1 MGQKTHP
8 IGFRLGGVMDW
19 QAHWFAHRGG
29 EYKRLTAEDHAI
41 RQLIDTR
48 FGESGAISKIEIERG
63 PQDLVVTINTARPGI
78 IIGRGG
84 QRVDEMRAELEQMT
98 EKRARLNIQEV
109 RQPELDSVLVG
120 RSIAE
125 QIERRVAYRRAVRLA
140 MQRTMQSG
148 AKGIKVVVSGRL
160 GGADIART
168 DKQMDGQVP
177 LHTLRAEID
186 YAVSEART
194 TYGTIGI
201 KVWIYRGDVVPTA
214 ENLRARSMARLSLGT
229 APEQQRGGGGSGQGG
244 SGGGDGSSRPRRGRG
259 RGGSRGRGAS
269 ANSAASSANS
279 GGGAAASAG
288 NNGGSSNAGPAKGSS
303 GSESGSTES

>member
-19 QAHWFAHRGG
+19 QAHWFAGRAG
-29 EYKRLTAEDHAI
+29 EYRRLTAEDHSI
-41 RQLIDTR
+41 RQLISGQ

-84 QRVDEMRAELEQMT
+84 QRVDELRGELEKLT
-98 EKRARLNIQEV
+98 ERRARLNIQEV
-109 RQPELDSVLVG
+109 RQPELDAALVG
-120 RSIAE
+120 RSIGE

-140 MQRTMQSG
+140 MQRTMQAG

-168 DKQMDGQVP
+168 DKQMEGQVP

-186 YAVSEART
+186 YAISEART

-201 KVWIYRGDVVPTA
+201 KVWVYKGDIVPSA
-214 ENLRARSMARLSLGT
+214 KNLRARSMARLSLGT
-229 APEQQRGGGGSGQGG
+229 APEQQQRGSGEGQGGNDSAPRRRGGRGRGRSRGSGG
-244 SGGGDGSSRPRRGRG
+244 SGGGTQAQQSAPEGDSGSSD
-259 RGGSRGRGAS
+259 
-269 ANSAASSANS
+269 SSA
-279 GGGAAASAG
+279 
-288 NNGGSSNAGPAKGSS
+288 
-303 GSESGSTES
+303 TETK

>member
-19 QAHWFAHRGG
+19 DAHWFAHHGS
-29 EYKRLTAEDHAI
+29 EYRKLTAEDHAI
-41 RQLIDTR
+41 RSMIMGR
-48 FGESGAISKIEIERG
+48 FGDSGAVSKIEIERG

-84 QRVDEMRAELEQMT
+84 QRVDDLRAELEKMT

-109 RQPELDSVLVG
+109 RQPELDATLVG

-140 MQRTMQSG
+140 IQRTMTSG
-148 AKGIKVVVSGRL
+148 ALGVKVVVSGRL
-160 GGADIART
+160 AGADIART
-168 DKQMDGQVP
+168 DKQMEGRVP

-186 YAVSEART
+186 YAVSVART
-194 TYGTIGI
+194 TYGAIGI
-201 KVWIYRGDVVPTA
+201 KVWIYRGDVIPTA

-229 APEQQRGGGGSGQGG
+229 APEQQRSGSGGGSEGRGGDGRQGGGRQGG
-244 SGGGDGSSRPRRGRG
+244 SGGRRRSR
-259 RGGSRGRGAS
+259 RGGS
-269 ANSAASSANS
+269 
-279 GGGAAASAG
+279 GGGGGGQQRQAPAAGETSQASD
-288 NNGGSSNAGPAKGSS
+288 GGSA
-303 GSESGSTES
+303 ES

>member
-29 EYKRLTAEDHAI
+29 EYRKLTAEDYSI
-41 RQLIDTR
+41 RSLILSR
-48 FGESGAISKIEIERG
+48 FGDSGAVSKIEIERG

-84 QRVDEMRAELEQMT
+84 QRVDELRAELEQMT

-109 RQPELDSVLVG
+109 RQPELDAALVG
-120 RSIAE
+120 RSIGE

-148 AKGIKVVVSGRL
+148 ALGIKVVVSGRL

-168 DKQMDGQVP
+168 DKQMEGRVP

-186 YAVSEART
+186 FAVSESHT
-194 TYGTIGI
+194 TYGTVGV
-201 KVWIYRGDVVPTA
+201 KVWIYKGDVVPTA

-229 APEQQRGGGGSGQGG
+229 GPEQQRGGGAGTGG
-244 SGGGDGSSRPRRGRG
+244 TGDGSGSRRGRG
-259 RGGSRGRGAS
+259 ARAGGGGSSRGRGRD
-269 ANSAASSANS
+269 SSAP
-279 GGGAAASAG
+279 AA
-288 NNGGSSNAGPAKGSS
+288 GGSPDSPATAS
-303 GSESGSTES
+303 G

>member
-29 EYKRLTAEDHAI
+29 EYRRLTAEDHSI
-41 RQLIDTR
+41 RKLIIDQ

-84 QRVDEMRAELEQMT
+84 QRVDELRAELEKMT

-109 RQPELDSVLVG
+109 RQPEMDAALVG

-194 TYGTIGI
+194 TYGTVGV
-201 KVWIYRGDVVPTA
+201 KVWIYRGDVVPSA

-229 APEQQRGGGGSGQGG
+229 APEGQRSGDGD
-244 SGGGDGSSRPRRGRG
+244 GGDSGSRRGRGG
-259 RGGSRGRGAS
+259 RGGSRGGRARGG
-269 ANSAASSANS
+269 S
-279 GGGAAASAG
+279 GSGAGRSGAA
-288 NNGGSSNAGPAKGSS
+288 GSSDSAP
-303 GSESGSTES
+303 TESK